1 MKTRLILI
9 FIVCLSGMQDLVA
22 QCAMCKTTI
31 VNNVSN
37 GELALAEG
45 LNFGILYLFVTPYLA
60 IMVIGGVWYY
70 KYKKHGNK
78 KRNTS
83 SVRV

>member
-1 MKTRLILI
+1 MKKILFLIVTMLITRSSEVL
-9 FIVCLSGMQDLVA
+9 A

-45 LNFGILYLFVTPYLA
+45 LNFGIMYLFVTPYLA
-60 IMVIGGVWYY
+60 IMIVGAIWFY
-70 KYKKHGNK
+70 KYKKHGKNK
-78 KRNTS
+78 FKS
-83 SVRV
+83 SAA

>member
-1 MKTRLILI
+1 MKNKVFL
-9 FIVCLSGMQDLVA
+9 LVFGLMLLVDYAKA

-45 LNFGILYLFVTPYLA
+45 LNFGIMYLFFSPYVVVFALA
-60 IMVIGGVWYY
+60 GVWFY
-70 KYKKHGNK
+70 KYKKHGK
-78 KRNTS
+78 KLRS
-83 SVRV
+83 SNSEL

>member
-1 MKTRLILI
+1 MKKSAIILTAL
-9 FIVCLSGMQDLVA
+9 LSILSQQVMA

-45 LNFGILYLFVTPYLA
+45 LNFGIMYLFFSPYLVVFA
-60 IMVIGGVWYY
+60 LAGVWLY
-70 KYKKHGNK
+70 KYRKHGKQLRSSN
-78 KRNTS
+78 S
-83 SVRV
+83 SV

>member
-1 MKTRLILI
+1 MKRSIVILTFLLVI
-9 FIVCLSGMQDLVA
+9 NINDLLA

-60 IMVIGGVWYY
+60 ILVIGGIWFY
-70 KYKKHGNK
+70 KYYQHGTK
-78 KRNTS
+78 KRNK
-83 SVRV
+83 RIIGM